1 MDYTLTSPY
10 KDKEGFE
17 NVELDIPYKV
27 FKKLKGFSIHR
38 DVVVN
43 MLVLIELYPDDYEL
57 VKILLGID
65 DE

>member
-1 MDYTLTSPY
+1 MTSPY

-27 FKKLKGFSIHR
+27 LKKLKKYSVHR

-43 MLVLIELYPDDYEL
+43 MLVLIELYPEDYEL
-57 VKILLGID
+57 VKILLGIE